1 MLRRKRDAER
11 TGEALEA
18 QRQEDEATHQYG
30 WMTDGAVD
38 GAPAPKWA
46 PPPAAE
52 EVAPAT
58 EEAPPKQPFWKRDV
72 SVGGK
77 SRQEADEKPRKR
89 AKAERTPKSRR
100 ERKRGE
106 SSERAPFWKRELGRR
121 ATDGD
126 EAEPAKEPRLRRRR
140 AEKPSGERSAGG
152 GRRRKQLV
160 GLKIGASQLA
170 AARVVS
176 NGRIQVTQLAREP
189 LERGIVV
196 GGELRDP
203 DALAEALKEFFD
215 RHKLPKRNVRL
226 GLANNRIGVRTLEV
240 LGIDDS
246 KQLANAIR
254 FRAQE
259 VLPIPIEETVLDYR
273 VLEEGRTD
281 EGETL
286 RRILLVVAYRELVDR
301 YVDACRRAGLRLA
314 GIDLEAFALLRALG
328 APRHE
333 DAGASALVAVAVGH
347 DRTTLAVSDGR
358 TCEFTRV
365 LEWGGHAL
373 DVAVARALDVAPSAA
388 EPLKRALSL
397 HGAEAVDGLTAER
410 AEAAREAMRKQVNAF
425 ARELVSSLQFYQGQP
440 DSLPIA
446 AITLTGGT
454 SHLAGLAQELRRLIG
469 VPVEVGDPLARAQL
483 GKKVREDDQVGS
495 FAIAV
500 GLGIED

>member
-1 MLRRKRDAER
+1 
-11 TGEALEA
+11 
-18 QRQEDEATHQYG
+18 
-30 WMTDGAVD
+30 
-38 GAPAPKWA
+38 
-46 PPPAAE
+46 
-52 EVAPAT
+52 
-58 EEAPPKQPFWKRDV
+58 
-72 SVGGK
+72 
-77 SRQEADEKPRKR
+77 
-89 AKAERTPKSRR
+89 
-100 ERKRGE
+100 
-106 SSERAPFWKRELGRR
+106 
-121 ATDGD
+121 
-126 EAEPAKEPRLRRRR
+126 
-140 AEKPSGERSAGG
+140 
-152 GRRRKQLV
+152 
-160 GLKIGASQLA
+160 
-170 AARVVS
+170 
-176 NGRIQVTQLAREP
+176 EP

-240 LGIDDS
+240 LGIDDT

-259 VLPIPIEETVLDYR
+259 VLPIPIEETVLDYQ

-281 EGETL
+281 EDESL

-328 APRHE
+328 APRGE
-333 DAGASALVAVAVGH
+333 DAGGSALVAVAVGH

-373 DVAVARALDVAPSAA
+373 DVAVARALDMAPSAA

-397 HGAEAVDGLTAER
+397 HGAEVVDGLTAEQ

-469 VPVEVGDPLARAQL
+469 VPVEVGDPLARAEL